1 VYVTL
6 NTIND
11 VFGGG
16 LVVNAIVDFEDEAI
30 VLLAM
35 RVRGDIFYVHLLFS
49 LQLVQQQGVGN
60 GSCHS
65 MWPRWSFYVVEGGL
79 HVWVL

>member
-1 VYVTL
+1 M
-6 NTIND
+6 
-11 VFGGG
+11 FGGG

-35 RVRGDIFYVHLLFS
+35 RVWGDIFYVHLLFS

-60 GSCHS
+60 RRCHS
-65 MWPRWSFYVVEGGL
+65 MRPRWSFYVAEGGL
-79 HVWVL
+79 HVWEL